1 MIKSP
6 RINPLVSSGLPKALT
21 LNNLEP
27 TGISLNYGN
36 TGYGVSKLE
45 RFLPISE
52 CVQRELWCLLDW
64 NYGKPKPSNIGN
76 IFDFQSLNI
85 IVKNVVLKKEILGR
99 FFIIGK
105 AHIS

>member
-6 RINPLVSSGLPKALT
+6 RTNPLVSSGFLRVLT

-27 TGISLNYGN
+27 TGISLNYGH

-52 CVQRELWCLLDW
+52 CVQRELWCLLEW
-64 NYGKPKPSNIGN
+64 NYGKPKSSNIGN
-76 IFDFQSLNI
+76 IFDFQSLKYYSQKCCPEKGNS
-85 IVKNVVLKKEILGR
+85 R
-99 FFIIGK
+99 
-105 AHIS
+105 